1 MGSPLK
7 QVALLA
13 MLLGLLIVACG
24 SSQEDGPTYV
34 QPNDSGDAD
43 GKAVYMDKCN
53 VCHGPDGK
61 RGVSGAKD
69 LSASVMTLEER
80 IQIVTYG
87 KNTMVG
93 WHGVLTSKEI
103 EAVAVYIEKL
113 RVAPAE

>member
-1 MGSPLK
+1 MGSPVK
-7 QVALLA
+7 QVAFLA
-13 MLLGLLIVACG
+13 MLLGVLIAACG

-34 QPNDSGDAD
+34 QPSDSGDAD
-43 GKAVYMDKCN
+43 GKSVYMDKCN

-69 LSASVMTLEER
+69 LSVSVMTLEER

-103 EAVAVYIEKL
+103 KAVAEYIEEL
-113 RVAPAE
+113 RVQPSE